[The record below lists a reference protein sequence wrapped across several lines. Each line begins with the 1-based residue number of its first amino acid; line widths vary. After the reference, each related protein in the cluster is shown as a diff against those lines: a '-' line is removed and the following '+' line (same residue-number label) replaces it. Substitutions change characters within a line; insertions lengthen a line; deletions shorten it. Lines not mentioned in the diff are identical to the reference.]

1 METDSCCAQS
11 IPARRVI
18 KNLDNENTA
27 FCSEARCGFVN
38 FLIRELLL
46 IDVLLAHRLASAT
59 SGHQSS
65 SHFYAITSTFFF
77 SPLKLEIC
85 FFYLNDHSF
94 FQKLLISE
102 GPLGIMKRNNAMKP
116 NKKVL
121 GQARGTWLTIQ
132 ECHAYRIS
140 PCWTQVMSPDPSNI
154 SLSYLHSF
162 LVSPKMYV
170 KSLSPSEFYCPQ
182 HSLHYF

>member
-1 METDSCCAQS
+1 METDSCAQS
-11 IPARRVI
+11 IPARRNI
-18 KNLDNENTA
+18 KNLDNENMA

-46 IDVLLAHRLASAT
+46 IDVLLAHLQHLQPLATRALHNSM
-59 SGHQSS
+59 QLPVL
-65 SHFYAITSTFFF
+65 FFF
-77 SPLKLEIC
+77 FPPLPLKLEIC
-85 FFYLNDHSF
+85 FFCLNDHSF

-102 GPLGIMKRNNAMKP
+102 GPLGIMKRNNAIKP

-121 GQARGTWLTIQ
+121 GRARGTWLTIL

-154 SLSYLHSF
+154 STLISSF
-162 LVSPKMYV
+162 FPCVTKNVCEVLIP
-170 KSLSPSEFYCPQ
+170 L
-182 HSLHYF
+182 